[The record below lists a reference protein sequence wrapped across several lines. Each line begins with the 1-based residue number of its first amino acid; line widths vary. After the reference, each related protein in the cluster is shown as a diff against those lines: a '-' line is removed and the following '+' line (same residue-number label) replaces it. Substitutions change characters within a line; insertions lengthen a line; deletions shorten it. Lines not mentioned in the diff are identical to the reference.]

1 MVKLPS
7 AILLRKGLLAM
18 NSEKKYKYT
27 RQLLKI
33 AKREGGYTNKD
44 IEKKAGLKGS
54 SSSLASRWLNG
65 HALATERQMR
75 YFINNY
81 GHFLKRQLEHLYY
94 QYLPDGENLVVN
106 YIKLSGDIIFKHQI
120 RVDLSREYKK
130 GLSVLRVV
138 VIENDGCYKLL
149 HQYRAGLIQWNKH
162 VGVKPTRFKP
172 SMNDLKGIVHS
183 DNEEAH
189 WYLWKVI
196 ECSDTSELIDKF
208 ENECKIIS
216 SSNNIVDWAMQ
227 YGETTNSDASN
238 VFSAKH
244 LVPMQFAFYQKLMK
258 LGLQSELMPF

>member
-1 MVKLPS
+1 FTFGEANYNSLPCCLKNTHERS
-7 AILLRKGLLAM
+7 TRP
-18 NSEKKYKYT
+18 

-106 YIKLSGDIIFKHQI
+106 YVKLSGDIIFKHQI
-120 RVDLSREYKK
+120 RVDPSREYKK
-130 GLSVLRVV
+130 GLSVLRLV

-149 HQYRAGLIQWNKH
+149 HQYRAGLIQWDKH
-162 VGVKPTRFKP
+162 ADVKQAYFEP
-172 SMNDLKGIVHS
+172 SIYDLQGIVHS

-196 ECSDTSELIDKF
+196 ECSDTSELIDNF
-208 ENECKIIS
+208 ENECKIIL
-216 SSNNIVDWAMQ
+216 SSNNIVDWAKRNGQ
-227 YGETTNSDASN
+227 N
-238 VFSAKH
+238 VDHMDSRMFAPKH
-244 LVPMQFAFYQKLMK
+244 VIPMKFAFYQKIMK
-258 LGLQSELMPF
+258 LGLQSDLLPF